1 VATTPQLFDSCVENS
16 SSFFLAAGCVG
27 QLEMMEGED
36 NREETICAKVLYM
49 H

>member
-36 NREETICAKVLYM
+36 NREEAICVKVLYM